1 MNFYTLNIGEREF
14 DCRLGTREVVNLEK
28 VLGTNPLNVL
38 MGMSDNTLPE
48 TGILL
53 IILHAAGKED
63 GKKLK
68 MDDWYDLYDEFLA
81 EGKSIADLLEIVME
95 IFEVSGLIPKEVEE
109 QDDIKNVEGK

>member
-38 MGMSDNTLPE
+38 MGMRDSTLPE
-48 TGILL
+48 TGVLLVILQ
-53 IILHAAGKED
+53 AASKEN

-68 MDDWYDLYDEFLA
+68 MDDWYDLYDEYVA
-81 EGKSIADLLEIVME
+81 EGKSIADLLEVVME
-95 IFEVSGLIPKEVEE
+95 IFEVSGLIPKNNEE
-109 QDDIKNVEGK
+109 QDDIKNEQAD